1 MTDLELLES
10 EREDWFP
17 PFEVHD
23 LPSGDRIFYR
33 DKDHSYWSEVQR
45 KSNGWS
51 GVKSAR
57 LKGVST
63 VAGTYSDSSGD
74 ALLNWA
80 AKMDR
85 IGVAEIASLGLG
97 CDDVDDMR
105 NALDWLRDAESI
117 GAALEEAEATW
128 MHIRNRAGT
137 RGTNVHLHAL
147 HALAKG
153 QATPD
158 YEEMTEEERGYATG
172 VVDWW
177 LDRIPKTLLA
187 EQVVAD
193 LELGVAGRL
202 DLICVLRGEHVLV
215 DAKTGN
221 YVGAK
226 DAVQQAGYTRLAE
239 ASGFPKPDWA
249 MLLHLKADGTYKEV
263 PVSATEED
271 FIAACRMYDRRR
283 AINSEIRDAI
293 KA

>member
-1 MTDLELLES
+1 
-10 EREDWFP
+10 
-17 PFEVHD
+17 
-23 LPSGDRIFYR
+23 
-33 DKDHSYWSEVQR
+33 
-45 KSNGWS
+45 
-51 GVKSAR
+51 
-57 LKGVST
+57 
-63 VAGTYSDSSGD
+63 
-74 ALLNWA
+74 
-80 AKMDR
+80 
-85 IGVAEIASLGLG
+85 
-97 CDDVDDMR
+97 
-105 NALDWLRDAESI
+105 
-117 GAALEEAEATW
+117 

-158 YEEMTEEERGYATG
+158 YQEMTEEERGYATG

-177 LDRIPKTLLA
+177 LDRLPKTLLA

-202 DLICVLRGEHVLV
+202 DLICVLRGDHVLV